1 MPTASWNGV
10 VIAQA
15 SDDQVEIVENNVYF
29 PPSSV
34 KREYLQPSAHTSRCP
49 WKGLAS
55 YYSVSVNGKVNENAA
70 WYYPEPSEK
79 AAQIKD
85 HVAFWPSPICNG
97 SRRSSAIIS
106 TSSAIPTMCRRYAG
120 WRRSA
125 FTRT

>member
-1 MPTASWNGV
+1 MPTATWNGV

-15 SDDQVEIVENNVYF
+15 SDDEVEIVENNVYF

-34 KREYLQPSAHTSRCP
+34 KKEYLQPSTYTSRCP

-55 YYSVSVNGKVNENAA
+55 YYSLNVDGKVNENAA

-85 HVAFWPSPICNG
+85 HVAFWRG
-97 SRRSSAIIS
+97 VDVQR
-106 TSSAIPTMCRRYAG
+106 
-120 WRRSA
+120 
-125 FTRT
+125 

>member
-10 VIAQA
+10 VIAEA
-15 SDDQVEIVENNVYF
+15 KDDEVQIVENNVYF

-34 KREYLQPSAHTSRCP
+34 KTEYLQASTHTSRCP

-55 YYSVSVNGKVNENAA
+55 YYSLNVNGKLNENAA

-85 HVAFWPSPICNG
+85 HIAFWRG
-97 SRRSSAIIS
+97 VDVQR
-106 TSSAIPTMCRRYAG
+106 
-120 WRRSA
+120 
-125 FTRT
+125 

>member
-15 SDDQVEIVENNVYF
+15 DDGEVQIVENNVYF

-34 KREYLQPSAHTSRCP
+34 KREYLQASSHTSRCP

-55 YYSVSVNGKVNENAA
+55 YYTLSVNGKLNENAA

-85 HVAFWPSPICNG
+85 HVAFWRG
-97 SRRSSAIIS
+97 VEVQR
-106 TSSAIPTMCRRYAG
+106 
-120 WRRSA
+120 
-125 FTRT
+125 

>member
-10 VIAQA
+10 VIAHA
-15 SDDQVEIVENNVYF
+15 SDDEVQIVENNVYF

-34 KREYLQPSAHTSRCP
+34 KREYLQPSSHTSRCP

-55 YYSVSVNGKVNENAA
+55 YYSVNVDGKLNENAA

-85 HVAFWPSPICNG
+85 HVAFWRG
-97 SRRSSAIIS
+97 VDVQR
-106 TSSAIPTMCRRYAG
+106 
-120 WRRSA
+120 
-125 FTRT
+125 

>member
-1 MPTASWNGV
+1 MPTATWNGV

-15 SDDQVEIVENNVYF
+15 KDDEVEIVENNVYF

-34 KREYLQPSAHTSRCP
+34 KREYLQTSAHTSRCP

-55 YYSVSVNGKVNENAA
+55 YYSLNVNGKVNENAA

-85 HVAFWPSPICNG
+85 HVAFWRG
-97 SRRSSAIIS
+97 VDVQR
-106 TSSAIPTMCRRYAG
+106 
-120 WRRSA
+120 
-125 FTRT
+125 

>member
-15 SDDQVEIVENNVYF
+15 NDDEVEIVENNVYF

-34 KREYLQPSAHTSRCP
+34 KREYLQPSSHTSRCP

-55 YYSVSVNGKVNENAA
+55 YYSLNVNGKVNENAA

-85 HVAFWPSPICNG
+85 HVAFWRG
-97 SRRSSAIIS
+97 VEVQR
-106 TSSAIPTMCRRYAG
+106 
-120 WRRSA
+120 
-125 FTRT
+125 

>member
-15 SDDQVEIVENNVYF
+15 ADDEVEIVENNVYF
-29 PPSSV
+29 PPFSV
-34 KREYLQPSAHTSRCP
+34 KRKYLQPSAHTSRCP

-55 YYSVSVNGKVNENAA
+55 YYSLNVNGKVNENAA

-85 HVAFWPSPICNG
+85 HVAFWRG
-97 SRRSSAIIS
+97 VEVQR
-106 TSSAIPTMCRRYAG
+106 
-120 WRRSA
+120 
-125 FTRT
+125 

>member
-15 SDDQVEIVENNVYF
+15 NDSEVHIVENNVYV
-29 PPSSV
+29 PPSGV
-34 KREYLQPSAHTSRCP
+34 KREYLQPSSHTSRCP

-55 YYSVSVNGKVNENAA
+55 YYSLNVNGKINENAA

-85 HVAFWPSPICNG
+85 HVAFWRG
-97 SRRSSAIIS
+97 VEVQR
-106 TSSAIPTMCRRYAG
+106 
-120 WRRSA
+120 
-125 FTRT
+125 